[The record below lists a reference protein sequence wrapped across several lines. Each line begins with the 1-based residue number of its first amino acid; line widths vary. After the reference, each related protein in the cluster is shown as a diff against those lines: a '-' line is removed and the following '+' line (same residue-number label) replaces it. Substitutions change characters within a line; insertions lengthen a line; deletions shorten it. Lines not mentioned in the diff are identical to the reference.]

1 MARKL
6 KSDRI
11 LFVTTLVLVC
21 LGVVMVYS
29 ASAALAET
37 RSGNPYLFLLKQV
50 MWVALGIALLAVV
63 MRIDYRTYRQPP
75 FIWSSL
81 GVVSAALIAVLF
93 MPAHNSAHRWFG
105 IGTLGI
111 QPSELAKVVAVIFIA
126 ALLELR
132 MHRINDVKY
141 ALAPIGAV
149 VLLLVLLIYLEPD
162 LGASATVV
170 LIAGVMVF
178 AAGLN
183 YIYVA
188 GLAASAVAAVAVLI
202 IIAPYRVNRMTAF
215 LDPSADPAGKGYQ
228 ITQAKYAVATG
239 GVLGRGLMKGV
250 QKLGFL
256 PEPHTDFIY
265 AVISEE
271 LGLIGATAVLVC
283 FGVIA
288 WRGVRIAL
296 KAQDAFGS
304 FLALGLTTLIAAQA
318 FINMSVVTGLVPNKG
333 LALPFISSGGSSLLV
348 CLVAMGVLLNVSQH
362 ASLDS

>member
-11 LFVTTLVLVC
+11 LFVTTLLLVC

-37 RSGNPYLFLLKQV
+37 RNGNPYVFLLKQV

-63 MRIDYRTYRQPP
+63 MRVDYRTYRQPA

-81 GVVSAALIAVLF
+81 AIVSVALGAVLF
-93 MPAHNSAHRWFG
+93 MPAHNHAHRWFG

-162 LGASATVV
+162 LGASATIV

-188 GLAASAVAAVAVLI
+188 GLAASALAAVTVLI
-202 IIAPYRVNRMTAF
+202 IITPYRVNRLTAF

-228 ITQAKYAVATG
+228 IIQAKYAVATG
-239 GVLGRGLMKGV
+239 GILGRGLMKGV

-296 KAQDAFGS
+296 RAQDAFGS

-318 FINMSVVTGLVPNKG
+318 FVNMSVVTGLVPNKG

-348 CLVAMGVLLNVSQH
+348 CLVAMGMLLNVSQH